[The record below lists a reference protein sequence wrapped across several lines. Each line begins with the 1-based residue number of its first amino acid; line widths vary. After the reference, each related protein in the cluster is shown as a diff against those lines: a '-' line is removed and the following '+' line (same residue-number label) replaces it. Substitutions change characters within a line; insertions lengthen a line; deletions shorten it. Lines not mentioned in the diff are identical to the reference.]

1 MCGMRARRV
10 GHRQTLETAVRG
22 IGARH
27 FRGSADKSY
36 RRGVMRIQYTALPAI
51 SPTLSPAGQ
60 KKTMGTTPEGRYGSS
75 TTKARRDDATTSDA
89 TCGVS
94 LPRQIA
100 ANHNQQPSSPF
111 QPSGTRQ
118 TRLHDPPQ
126 GIRRRC
132 TSVMSM
138 SSRDFA
144 SAQSPALSQKFAAFA
159 RC

>member
-1 MCGMRARRV
+1 MSAGMIGGRMCGMRARRV

-51 SPTLSPAGQ
+51 SPTLSLAGQ
-60 KKTMGTTPEGRYGSS
+60 KKTMGATPEGRYGSS

-100 ANHNQQPSSPF
+100 ANHNQQPSSPGF
-111 QPSGTRQ
+111 SAEQDEANEAARSTPGNPSTLYKRDVDVLP
-118 TRLHDPPQ
+118 RL
-126 GIRRRC
+126 C
-132 TSVMSM
+132 
-138 SSRDFA
+138 
-144 SAQSPALSQKFAAFA
+144 
-159 RC
+159 